1 MPFKLFTKQANL
13 FTIKTSR
20 IAPIA
25 IFQKTVD
32 TILIIEFLI
41 TIDCR
46 NVYAQALCDKVR
58 TAAHGQH
65 QDTSNPN
72 VIRTPTNIA
81 LKFTKLLY
89 FLY

>member
-1 MPFKLFTKQANL
+1 MPLKLFTKQANL

-32 TILIIEFLI
+32 AILIIEFLI

-46 NVYAQALCDKVR
+46 NVYAQALCDKVW
-58 TAAHGQH
+58 TADQGQH
-65 QDTSNPN
+65 QETSDPS
-72 VIRTPTNIA
+72 VIRTSTNLA
-81 LKFTKLLY
+81 LKFTKLIY
-89 FLY
+89 FLC